1 MAVGSNLW
9 SGNHVSAGPGLVTR
23 ESNAVSIVVPRR
35 GFTDVVRLVAG
46 GFVSRLPLGFE
57 AIDDIQ
63 LAIEAVVRSFP
74 VDGTHVRVSLTAD
87 SEWMTIAVGA
97 FEPSSLELRMRK
109 AAPDGVA
116 LRSLLDR
123 LVESVEVVGA
133 PSATIVMRKRLEGLA
148 A

>member
-9 SGNHVSAGPGLVTR
+9 SGSHGSTGADLVTR
-23 ESNAVSIVVPRR
+23 ESNAVSIMVPRR
-35 GFTDVVRLVAG
+35 GFADVVRLVAG
-46 GFVSRLPLGFE
+46 GFVARLRLGFE
-57 AIDDIQ
+57 AIDDVQ

-74 VDGTHVRVSLTAD
+74 VDGTHVRVSLTSD

-97 FEPSSLELRMRK
+97 FEPSSLELRMHE
-109 AAPDGVA
+109 AASDGVA

-133 PSATIVMRKRLEGLA
+133 PTATIVMRKRLDGLA